1 MAKNGNSINLAVGLA
16 LVVAGALLI
25 WWGYDESQALTN
37 RLSRALSGSQTDR
50 VMWKYIGGAV
60 CAVAGAVLL
69 IRR

>member
-1 MAKNGNSINLAVGLA
+1 MANNGNAIKLAVGVA
-16 LVVAGALLI
+16 LVVAGALLT
-25 WWGYDESQALTN
+25 WWGYDESQALAN

-60 CAVAGAVLL
+60 SAAAGAVLL